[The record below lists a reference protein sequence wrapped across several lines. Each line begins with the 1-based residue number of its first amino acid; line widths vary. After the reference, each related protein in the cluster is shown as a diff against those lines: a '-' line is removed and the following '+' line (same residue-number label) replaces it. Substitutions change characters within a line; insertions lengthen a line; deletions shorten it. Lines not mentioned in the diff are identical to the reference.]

1 MLHYVSNGDG
11 LLPSLNPSPRTPN
24 RRVEKLT
31 LGALCPADRAAT
43 QQDYGLPMEILSKE
57 TNFRWSTTAGQPG
70 GRTPRGLEPPPPPGP
85 PLRPTPRRSRSGNE
99 LLSWVEKEL
108 EARGLLDS
116 PPCPARLEVFSQ
128 ALLEVVNIFPSY
140 RGVLFA
146 VKSEHDAV
154 VKSLRAAVDA
164 ANAVEGRMQVIKAES
179 VSLVGQ
185 STAHFQH
192 VTSAAAARLEELEK
206 LTKEQASAVTKLSAE
221 RAEYLDRCLK
231 SEEKAE
237 EMHKH
242 NMVIVRNYHAT
253 HEEVQA
259 LRKQVHLLEADNKR
273 LHQQKADAE
282 AMVKDKDDKL
292 QEAEKFAKTM
302 VTRKEY
308 NDLHQK
314 LVDQRKLTDDY
325 AERLRLKERDY
336 LKLVSDYNRISG
348 ASVDT
353 TTIRPLTPRPQWRDC
368 YGVVEPE
375 APSLASAAIAQD
387 VLCSVLEQGRTIL
400 NQYGLHAALQKCS
413 LASEYGAK
421 QLFPSKWVQ
430 DARDDSPP
438 RGQPEANDHSG
449 AGEDGP
455 LPSSETAPPQ
465 AASVSA
471 TKFFASGSK
480 YSHEFFEIDVSES
493 TPEELRHGRRL
504 RNPKL
509 SKQKILHV
517 LSGMLAKRLKRQ
529 ETKLPFRQYFLSRCR
544 LDAVDRLFDPVG
556 TPEQQQD
563 QLIAWGICIL
573 AGIRHYASE
582 PDFLAFLLL
591 FEGRITDFVVRE
603 NQTMI
608 QSLIGYIEAV
618 HPGEDII
625 TKQVF
630 FYNLQKGVRNKD
642 KKDYRGNLSQLQQ
655 MLPTGKPEI
664 LVDYRNLLVDDL
676 YLPSPL
682 AYTLRLQHL
691 QEQVEWSLKLKSA
704 IRAEASEAG
713 TISYEQIINVLTTAI
728 FASVDDED
736 MARGFGVPGK
746 DLRMESEV
754 EVESFLLR
762 LQDANICSAINA
774 VELEEEDL

>member
-1 MLHYVSNGDG
+1 
-11 LLPSLNPSPRTPN
+11 
-24 RRVEKLT
+24 
-31 LGALCPADRAAT
+31 
-43 QQDYGLPMEILSKE
+43 
-57 TNFRWSTTAGQPG
+57 
-70 GRTPRGLEPPPPPGP
+70 
-85 PLRPTPRRSRSGNE
+85 
-99 LLSWVEKEL
+99 
-108 EARGLLDS
+108 
-116 PPCPARLEVFSQ
+116 
-128 ALLEVVNIFPSY
+128 
-140 RGVLFA
+140 VLFA

-154 VKSLRAAVDA
+154 VKNLRAAVDA

-192 VTSAAAARLEELEK
+192 VTSAAAARLEELER
-206 LTKEQASAVTKLSAE
+206 LTKEQASTVNKLAAE
-221 RAEYLDRCLK
+221 RAEFLDRCLK
-231 SEEKAE
+231 SEDKAE

-314 LVDQRKLTDDY
+314 LVDQRKLTEDY

-353 TTIRPLTPRPQWRDC
+353 STIRPLTPRPQWRDC

-375 APSLASAAIAQD
+375 APSLDSAAVTQD

-430 DARDDSPP
+430 DAQDDSPP
-438 RGQPEANDHSG
+438 RLQPEANDSSV
-449 AGEDGP
+449 AGEDGLP
-455 LPSSETAPPQ
+455 PSSEPVQ
-465 AASVSA
+465 AQSASVSS
-471 TKFFASGSK
+471 TKFFAASK
-480 YSHEFFEIDVSES
+480 YSYDFFEIDVSES

-509 SKQKILHV
+509 SKQKILNV
-517 LSGMLAKRLKRQ
+517 LAGMLAKRLKRQ

-556 TPEQQQD
+556 TAEQQQD
-563 QLIAWGICIL
+563 QLISWGICIL
-573 AGIRHYASE
+573 SGIRHYASE

-608 QSLIGYIEAV
+608 QNLIGYIEAV

-642 KKDYRGNLSQLQQ
+642 KKDYRGNLSTLQQ

-691 QEQVEWSLKLKSA
+691 QEQVEWSLKLQSA
-704 IRAEASEAG
+704 IRAEASETGA
-713 TISYEQIINVLTTAI
+713 ISYEQIINVLTTAI

-736 MARGFGVPGK
+736 MARGFGITGK

-754 EVESFLLR
+754 EVESFLNR

-774 VELEEEDL
+774 VELEEEEL